1 VIILALY
8 TISLILILLFC
19 LNQFRLV
26 FHYLRFKRSNKSQKE
41 LSSLLPADLP
51 VVTVQLPVFNEI
63 YVVERLIDA
72 VAGFD
77 YPANKLEIQVLD
89 DSTDETFD
97 VIRYK
102 VEEHRAKGIDIKHIH
117 RTVRTGYK
125 AGALQEGVQQA
136 KGELLAVF
144 DADFVPKSDFLKR
157 LIPCFSDPSVGMVQ
171 ARWQHLNR
179 DYSMLTKAQAF
190 ALDAHFSV
198 EQKGRNAGGY
208 FINFN
213 GTAGIWRKDCVQ
225 DAGGWQHD
233 TLTEDLDL
241 SYRAQLKGWQFRF
254 VEVVDAPAELPAQ
267 MNAIRSQQYR
277 WNKGAAEVARKVL
290 PAIARSKYSL
300 GVKMNAFFHLVN
312 SSIYIFIF
320 LTAFLSVPALFIKNT
335 GQYEMFFSISSLF
348 IISFLVIG
356 VFYYVAYFRERKK
369 NVKGI
374 IAFSYNFLFFLSL
387 TMGLSLHNALAV
399 LQGWLGRTTP
409 FIRTPKFN
417 IRSLKDSWQGKQY
430 VKAKLGGIVFLEGLL
445 VLYFLFALAS
455 GIAMGDYGLIPFHML
470 LIVGFSSIFYFS
482 VKHATFSPA

>member
-1 VIILALY
+1 
-8 TISLILILLFC
+8 
-19 LNQFRLV
+19 
-26 FHYLRFKRSNKSQKE
+26 
-41 LSSLLPADLP
+41 
-51 VVTVQLPVFNEI
+51 
-63 YVVERLIDA
+63 
-72 VAGFD
+72 
-77 YPANKLEIQVLD
+77 
-89 DSTDETFD
+89 
-97 VIRYK
+97 
-102 VEEHRAKGIDIKHIH
+102 
-117 RTVRTGYK
+117 
-125 AGALQEGVQQA
+125 
-136 KGELLAVF
+136 
-144 DADFVPKSDFLKR
+144 
-157 LIPCFSDPSVGMVQ
+157 
-171 ARWQHLNR
+171 
-179 DYSMLTKAQAF
+179 MLTKAQAF

-254 VEVVDAPAELPAQ
+254 VEVVGAPAELPAQ

-290 PAIARSKYSL
+290 PSIMSSTYSL
-300 GVKMNAFFHLVN
+300 GIKMNAFFHLVN
-312 SSIYIFIF
+312 SSIYIFVF
-320 LTAFLSVPALFIKNT
+320 LTALLSVPALFIKNS

-369 NVKGI
+369 NLKGT

-445 VLYFLFALAS
+445 VLYFLFALIS
-455 GIAMGDYGLIPFHML
+455 GIAIGDYGLIPFHMM

-482 VKHATFSPA
+482 VKHARFSPA